1 MVSFDYLL
9 TAGVALT
16 AFMGLLLLLKRVL
29 VTSMAIKTLIYAL
42 PFG

>member
-9 TAGVALT
+9 MAGAGLT
-16 AFMGLLLLLKRVL
+16 AFIGLMLLLKRVL
-29 VTSMAIKTLIYAL
+29 VTSMAIKTLIYSL